1 MNKRN
6 MWSFKFSTV
15 SLVMIPVAVGI
26 NYVGKLFASALKL
39 PLWLDSI
46 GTVLSSML
54 GGPVLGALSGAIN
67 NIIFGL
73 TADPMSF
80 VYAGSS
86 IAIGL
91 VAGILAYRGWME
103 NLGKAIVSGLIVSV
117 VAAVVSTPLNIKFWG
132 GQTGNAWGDAIFA
145 AMMAKQSPLW
155 LASLIDEIIV
165 DVPDKIATILVS
177 FAIFKN
183 LPKQLTSLFQSEEEI
198 QQL

>member
-1 MNKRN
+1 MGKKN

-54 GGPVLGALSGAIN
+54 GGPILGALSGAIN

-80 VYAGSS
+80 VYAGTS

-91 VAGILAYRGWME
+91 VAGILAFKGWMDDF
-103 NLGKAIVSGLIVSV
+103 GKAFISGLIVSI

-132 GQTGNAWGDAIFA
+132 GQTGNAWGDAVFA
-145 AMMAKQSPLW
+145 AMMAKQYPLW
-155 LASLIDEIIV
+155 LASLVDEIIV
-165 DVPDKIATILVS
+165 DVPDKVATVLVS

-183 LPKQLTSLFQSEEEI
+183 LPKQLTSLFKSEEEI
-198 QQL
+198 EQL